1 MRNVGLKAT
10 PGGFNGLSLR
20 ARVWLSIVLSDGH
33 FRGDQKSED
42 EEPAVHHGSE
52 RLTDCLKRWDAGS
65 HLTKTQWRRTCERV
79 RTERQPYLKANRHT
93 D

>member
-1 MRNVGLKAT
+1 M
-10 PGGFNGLSLR
+10 GFHCALAFG
-20 ARVWLSIVLSDGH
+20 WLLFSVTAISAETK
-33 FRGDQKSED
+33 KSED

-52 RLTDCLKRWDAGS
+52 SLTDCLKRWDAGT
-65 HLTKTQWRRTCERV
+65 HMTKTQWRRTCERV